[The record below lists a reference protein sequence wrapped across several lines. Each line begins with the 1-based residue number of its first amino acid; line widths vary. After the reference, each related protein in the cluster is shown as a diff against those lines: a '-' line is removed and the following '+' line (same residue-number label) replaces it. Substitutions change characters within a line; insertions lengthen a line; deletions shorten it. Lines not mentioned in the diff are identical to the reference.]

1 MSTTTASRAHSA
13 CDSSSS
19 PLLQGHGLASA
30 TGLFYPSSPNQQQS
44 SHRALMVAALPTK
57 KALPSSPG
65 QALHCITTHPPAR
78 LAVDSVPWVS
88 PTSRTH
94 RRRYAGHR

>member
-30 TGLFYPSSPNQQQS
+30 AGLFYPSSPNQQQS
-44 SHRALMVAALPTK
+44 SHRALMVAAPPTN
-57 KALPSSPG
+57 ALPSSPG
-65 QALHCITTHPPAR
+65 QALHCTTTHPPAR
-78 LAVDSVPWVS
+78 LAVDSVPMMS

-94 RRRYAGHR
+94 RRRYVEHR